1 MQEPRAMTA
10 ILKSKIPRI
19 HESALVGTGAGAA
32 RRPVRGEAVLA
43 LAGGGATRV
52 AELYQKTPLRVL
64 RLYPERGDAFA
75 AVLVN
80 TSGGMVA
87 GDSLDVDIR
96 AGAGARA
103 LVMPQ
108 AAEKVYR
115 SPGPDCHIEV
125 RLSVGADG
133 WLEWLPQ
140 EAILFEGARL
150 RRRMSVELDRRAR
163 LLAGEITVFGRRA
176 RGERFT
182 RGLLRDDW
190 RVLRDGRAVWADAFS
205 LDGDVGAVIDHP
217 AGLGGAEAMATAI
230 YAGPDAAKRLDR
242 AREIVDGA
250 TVEGLRSGV
259 THVGGLLLARWL
271 GDARAVR
278 RSFGS
283 FWAQFRHAAV
293 GLPAALPRL
302 WHI

>member
-1 MQEPRAMTA
+1 MTA
-10 ILKSKIPRI
+10 ILKSKIHQRHDLPPSR
-19 HESALVGTGAGAA
+19 LDGAA
-32 RRPVRGEAVLA
+32 QRRPVCGEVVLE

-52 AELYQKTPLRVL
+52 RTLYQKTPLRVL
-64 RLYPERGDAFA
+64 RPYPERGDAFA

-80 TSGGMVA
+80 TAGGMVA

-103 LVMPQ
+103 LLMPQ
-108 AAEKVYR
+108 AAEKIYR
-115 SPGPDCHIEV
+115 SPGPDCRIEV

-150 RRRMSVELDRRAR
+150 RRRMSVDLDRRAR

-190 RVLRDGRAVWADAFS
+190 QVRCDGRAVWADAFG
-205 LDGDVGAVIDHP
+205 LDGEVRRIIDHP

-242 AREIVDGA
+242 AREILEAEVADGVRA
-250 TVEGLRSGV
+250 GV
-259 THVGGLLLARWL
+259 TLVGGLLLARWL
-271 GDARAVR
+271 GDAAAVR
-278 RSFGS
+278 RSFGGY
-283 FWAQFRHAAV
+283 WAQSRHAMA